1 MWSPLQYKLCLKQIK
16 DKQEFMGQPVKTFTQ
31 IYQILADELYLSDEA
46 VKSWIRD
53 NSNGPGDSDTK
64 EKLAAMLNVDLDYF
78 DKKEGNVMNKTVTS
92 NNYDVV
98 DMKIADCIKEVYA
111 FVEVLIANDLKQ
123 GIPMVLSNGYT
134 DVINDYCKKLADM
147 STLLPDD
154 LSAEMQCYVSE
165 DELVMLRDMNSAW
178 NDQDNVFDSIYD
190 VLAGDYWEKY
200 DDDELNSFTFYPLGN
215 SWPEVEFDDN
225 KIFMLL
231 ENNNILYPFL
241 RDILYD
247 PKIDE
252 VDYKQFSNCED
263 EESGDLGSLITNIK
277 IFKDYSTFTA
287 ANLIL
292 GYVIKS
298 AIIIKKLRAQLLSE
312 RQEVSAEAISA
323 RMTSLMLESGI
334 LKYTLAWGAD
344 SPLTEFIK
352 KEDN

>member
-1 MWSPLQYKLCLKQIK
+1 MRHWTTKYQMRFFIAVLQLSIILCYDTLK
-16 DKQEFMGQPVKTFTQ
+16 
-31 IYQILADELYLSDEA
+31 IL
-46 VKSWIRD
+46 KSGLDR
-53 NSNGPGDSDTK
+53 GP
-64 EKLAAMLNVDLDYF
+64 
-78 DKKEGNVMNKTVTS
+78 
-92 NNYDVV
+92 
-98 DMKIADCIKEVYA
+98 II
-111 FVEVLIANDLKQ
+111 
-123 GIPMVLSNGYT
+123 
-134 DVINDYCKKLADM
+134 
-147 STLLPDD
+147 
-154 LSAEMQCYVSE
+154 
-165 DELVMLRDMNSAW
+165 
-178 NDQDNVFDSIYD
+178 IYD

-231 ENNNILYPFL
+231 ENNNIFYPFL

-312 RQEVSAEAISA
+312 RQEVSAEVISA